1 LYLSFSEYRSFGG
14 RIKNETDF
22 NRAEF
27 TARVKIDSLTHNRLR
42 GETPAREVVKRL
54 VLELIERGWCG
65 SLDGKDATSAST
77 GRTSASFES
86 NKGKA
91 DAFIKECLAG
101 EEIDGIPLINSGGI
115 SFSPV
120 VRV

>member
-1 LYLSFSEYRSFGG
+1 MGYLTFSEYKDLGG
-14 RIKNETDF
+14 KLKKPEF

-27 TARVKIDSLTHNRLR
+27 AACVKINSLTHNRLR
-42 GETPAREVVKRL
+42 NENPVREVVKKL

-65 SLDGKDATSAST
+65 ALDGEDMSSKSVS
-77 GRTSASFES
+77 RVSVSLES

-91 DAFIKECLAG
+91 EAFIKECLAG
-101 EEIDGIPLINSGGI
+101 EEIDGVPLINSGGI
-115 SFSPV
+115 QFSPV